1 MPFFFVAGCVL
12 LDNSAIFS
20 YLYENSDPLVSGE
33 KTLTMKKCCVWLLAL
48 CVSQGVAAQDPE
60 AGECVFHTGLEQY
73 PTFMGG
79 DLTEFRA
86 WVYRNVRYPREAFD
100 RGEQGRILVSFVID
114 TLGNVTQ
121 VGPLSAAARGDE
133 ECGKESPG
141 TDERYKELLP
151 ERKAGPI
158 GISESP
164 ALVREAVRVVR
175 SSPRWAPARMGGGIA
190 NSAKVPVK
198 YLLPIDF
205 LLKPDTSHRWPAVV
219 PPAEWSPEYIFCPE
233 PQRHRPASVHGR
245 LHKFRQKSAPVKYC
259 LKYFYCLK
267 DQYFQYLRYRIQ

>member
-1 MPFFFVAGCVL
+1 
-12 LDNSAIFS
+12 
-20 YLYENSDPLVSGE
+20 
-33 KTLTMKKCCVWLLAL
+33 MKKCCVWLLAL

-86 WVYRNVRYPREAFD
+86 W
-100 RGEQGRILVSFVID
+100 RILVSFVID

-233 PQRHRPASVHGR
+233 PQR
-245 LHKFRQKSAPVKYC
+245 
-259 LKYFYCLK
+259 
-267 DQYFQYLRYRIQ
+267 

>member
-1 MPFFFVAGCVL
+1 
-12 LDNSAIFS
+12 
-20 YLYENSDPLVSGE
+20 
-33 KTLTMKKCCVWLLAL
+33 MKKWCVWLLAL
-48 CVSQGVAAQDPE
+48 CVSQGAAAQDSE

-86 WVYRNVRYPREAFD
+86 WVYRNIRYPREAFD

-190 NSAKVPVK
+190 NSAKVPVE
-198 YLLPIDF
+198 YSPSDRL
-205 LLKPDTSHRWPAVV
+205 
-219 PPAEWSPEYIFCPE
+219 PAEARYFAPLLACRRASRRSGARNISSAPNRNDDPE
-233 PQRHRPASVHGR
+233 PP
-245 LHKFRQKSAPVKYC
+245 
-259 LKYFYCLK
+259 
-267 DQYFQYLRYRIQ
+267 

>member
-1 MPFFFVAGCVL
+1 MPFFL
-12 LDNSAIFS
+12 LPDAFYWTTVRFFL

-86 WVYRNVRYPREAFD
+86 WVYRNVRYPREAVD

-233 PQRHRPASVHGR
+233 PQR
-245 LHKFRQKSAPVKYC
+245 
-259 LKYFYCLK
+259 
-267 DQYFQYLRYRIQ
+267 

>member
-1 MPFFFVAGCVL
+1 MVACPVCVAGGCGAGSRSRGVRL
-12 LDNSAIFS
+12 SHGLRTISD
-20 YLYENSDPLVSGE
+20 LYGRRPH
-33 KTLTMKKCCVWLLAL
+33 
-48 CVSQGVAAQDPE
+48 GVP
-60 AGECVFHTGLEQY
+60 CL
-73 PTFMGG
+73 
-79 DLTEFRA
+79 
-86 WVYRNVRYPREAFD
+86 YRNVRYPREAFD

-233 PQRHRPASVHGR
+233 PQR
-245 LHKFRQKSAPVKYC
+245 
-259 LKYFYCLK
+259 
-267 DQYFQYLRYRIQ
+267 

>member
-1 MPFFFVAGCVL
+1 MPFFLLPDAFL
-12 LDNSAIFS
+12 LDNSAIFL
-20 YLYENSDPLVSGE
+20 YLYENSDPLVSDE
-33 KTLTMKKCCVWLLAL
+33 KTLTMKKWCVWLLAL
-48 CVSQGVAAQDPE
+48 CVSQGAAAQDPE
-60 AGECVFHTGLEQY
+60 AGECAFHTGLEQY

-79 DLTEFRA
+79 DLAVFRT
-86 WVYRNVRYPREAFD
+86 WVYRNIRYPREAFD

-121 VGPLSAAARGDE
+121 VGPLSEAARGNE

-141 TDERYKELLP
+141 TDERHKELLP
-151 ERKAGPI
+151 KRKTGPI

-164 ALVREAVRVVR
+164 ALIHEVVRVVR
-175 SSPRWAPARMGGGIA
+175 SSPRWVPARMGGDIA

-205 LLKPDTSHRWPAVV
+205 LLKPDTSRRRPAVV

-233 PQRHRPASVHGR
+233 PQR
-245 LHKFRQKSAPVKYC
+245 
-259 LKYFYCLK
+259 
-267 DQYFQYLRYRIQ
+267 

>member
-1 MPFFFVAGCVL
+1 MPGFCRHSAPLFRPRRDSLAGVSGSRHALPLHAVFFVVGCVL
-12 LDNSAIFS
+12 LDNSAIFL

-33 KTLTMKKCCVWLLAL
+33 KTLTMKKWCVWLLAL
-48 CVSQGVAAQDPE
+48 CVSQGAAAQDSE

-86 WVYRNVRYPREAFD
+86 WVYRNIRYPREAFD

-233 PQRHRPASVHGR
+233 PQR
-245 LHKFRQKSAPVKYC
+245 
-259 LKYFYCLK
+259 
-267 DQYFQYLRYRIQ
+267 

>member
-1 MPFFFVAGCVL
+1 
-12 LDNSAIFS
+12 
-20 YLYENSDPLVSGE
+20 
-33 KTLTMKKCCVWLLAL
+33 MKKCCVWLLAL

-164 ALVREAVRVVR
+164 ALVREAVCVVR

-233 PQRHRPASVHGR
+233 PQR
-245 LHKFRQKSAPVKYC
+245 
-259 LKYFYCLK
+259 
-267 DQYFQYLRYRIQ
+267 

>member
-1 MPFFFVAGCVL
+1 MSCRVFAGTRRRSSAPVGTPSPGSPASVTLSLFMPFFL
-12 LDNSAIFS
+12 LPDAFYWTTVRFFL

-114 TLGNVTQ
+114 TLGNARL
-121 VGPLSAAARGDE
+121 GLPKCWDYRREPL
-133 ECGKESPG
+133 C
-141 TDERYKELLP
+141 
-151 ERKAGPI
+151 
-158 GISESP
+158 
-164 ALVREAVRVVR
+164 
-175 SSPRWAPARMGGGIA
+175 
-190 NSAKVPVK
+190 
-198 YLLPIDF
+198 
-205 LLKPDTSHRWPAVV
+205 
-219 PPAEWSPEYIFCPE
+219 
-233 PQRHRPASVHGR
+233 PASDA
-245 LHKFRQKSAPVKYC
+245 LT
-259 LKYFYCLK
+259 
-267 DQYFQYLRYRIQ
+267 I

>member
-1 MPFFFVAGCVL
+1 M
-12 LDNSAIFS
+12 
-20 YLYENSDPLVSGE
+20 
-33 KTLTMKKCCVWLLAL
+33 TMKKCCVWLLAL

-151 ERKAGPI
+151 KRKAGPI

-205 LLKPDTSHRWPAVV
+205 LLKPDTSHRWACRRGLRRSGARNISSAPNRNDD
-219 PPAEWSPEYIFCPE
+219 PE
-233 PQRHRPASVHGR
+233 PP
-245 LHKFRQKSAPVKYC
+245 
-259 LKYFYCLK
+259 
-267 DQYFQYLRYRIQ
+267 